1 MALTIASLGI
11 IKNILDSLGEPAVQ
25 PRRIMSLGYP
35 DILAGPHH
43 IMEIFGNE
51 IANNLRLRPDGD
63 AIVRWHGIAKLTDKI
78 VESHHFFSLLGFE
91 LDIVDIV
98 KARGDEII
106 LDLNEPCPTELYER
120 YALVIDSGTCEHCF
134 NIGQAARNLAAMV
147 ASGGYIFQGNPIN
160 MFNHG
165 FYNLNPTWYYDF
177 YMENGFSIELMRV
190 VQNAVSAPTFF
201 EVPAYQ
207 RFTGIPENCGIIV
220 VARRRDVRPLKW
232 PIQTKYKNN
241 PTLRG

>member
-1 MALTIASLGI
+1 MALTIASLSI
-11 IKNILDSLGEPAVQ
+11 IKNISDSLNGQGVQ

-35 DILAGPHH
+35 DILAGTHH
-43 IMEIFGNE
+43 IREMFGGD
-51 IANNLRLRPDGD
+51 IASNLQFHPDGD
-63 AIVRWHGIAKLTDKI
+63 AIIRWHGIAKLTDKV
-78 VESHHFFSLLGFE
+78 VESRHFFSLLGFD

-106 LDLNEPCPTELYER
+106 LDLNAPCSSELNER

-134 NIGQAARNLAAMV
+134 NIGQAVKNLASMV
-147 ASGGYIFQGNPIN
+147 VRGGYIFQGNPIN

-177 YMENGFSIELMRV
+177 YLENGFVIDLMRV
-190 VQNAVSAPTFF
+190 VDNPVFDPKFF
-201 EVPAYQ
+201 EVPAYG
-207 RFTGIPENCGIIV
+207 RFSGVPENCSILM
-220 VARRRDVRPLKW
+220 VAKREEVRPLKW